1 MVALAN
7 SPSPTAVAMPAAVQR
22 PSAPVTETALRPS
35 VVVPAPVQLTLPKKA
50 DIQYDPE
57 KMHAVLQE
65 AISRLN
71 DMVQRG
77 GQGLSFSMDPKLGR
91 PVVTVTNTQTGEVV
105 RTIPNEVIIRL
116 GHSIEDLK
124 GLLHDQSL

>member
-1 MVALAN
+1 MVALSS
-7 SPSPTAVAMPAAVQR
+7 SPSPATVAMPVGSVRA
-22 PSAPVTETALRPS
+22 SAPVMESPHATTVASPPTANL
-35 VVVPAPVQLTLPKKA
+35 VMPKKA
-50 DIQYDPE
+50 EINFDSE
-57 KMHAVLQE
+57 KMMANLKE

-71 DMVQRG
+71 DMMQSGGRG
-77 GQGLSFSMDPKLGR
+77 LNFAMDPKLGR

-105 RTIPNEVIIRL
+105 RTIPNEVIIRV

>member
-1 MVALAN
+1 MMAN
-7 SPSPTAVAMPAAVQR
+7 
-22 PSAPVTETALRPS
+22 L
-35 VVVPAPVQLTLPKKA
+35 K
-50 DIQYDPE
+50 
-57 KMHAVLQE
+57 E

-71 DMVQRG
+71 DMMQSGGRG
-77 GQGLSFSMDPKLGR
+77 LNFAMDPKLGR

-105 RTIPNEVIIRL
+105 RTIPNEVIIRV